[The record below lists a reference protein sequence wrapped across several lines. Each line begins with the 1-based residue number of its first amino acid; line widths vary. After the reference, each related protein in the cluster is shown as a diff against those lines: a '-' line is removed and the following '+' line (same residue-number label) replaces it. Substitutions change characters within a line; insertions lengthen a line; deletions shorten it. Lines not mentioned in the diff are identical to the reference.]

1 MGCPVDKDLMKLISV
16 ELGNLVKE
24 VDNIKQSSADEANKI
39 SAALQTVRDEIDNFD
54 KRISQIER
62 NLEAERKERLEKEEA
77 LSDAITDISSDLAEV
92 DQRVDVNERD
102 ICRLKDKQSNLE
114 NTVSSVTEDIGN
126 LKKGQ
131 SRLKARVEELE
142 KKSFKTA
149 DIQIFQVPSRNNC
162 FCGRDRE
169 LEAIAVQL
177 KNTPNGCIH
186 SAVCGLGGVG
196 KTSLAVEFLWQHQEK
211 YPGGIFWISGEDK
224 FFQRSVNEMAL
235 QIGTFENDFDNS
247 LSRTLDWLRKRE
259 KLCVVFSCR

>member
-1 MGCPVDKDLMKLISV
+1 MKLISV
-16 ELGNLVKE
+16 EVSNLQE
-24 VDNIKQSSADEANKI
+24 DVDNIRQSSTDEANKI
-39 SAALQTVRDEIDNFD
+39 SAALQTIGDEIDNFD
-54 KRISQIER
+54 KRITQIER

-131 SRLKARVEELE
+131 SRLIARVEELE

-149 DIQIFQVPSRNNC
+149 NIQIFQVPSRNNC
-162 FCGRDRE
+162 FRGRDKE

-196 KTSLAVEFLWQHQEK
+196 KTSLAVEFLW
-211 YPGGIFWISGEDK
+211 
-224 FFQRSVNEMAL
+224 
-235 QIGTFENDFDNS
+235 
-247 LSRTLDWLRKRE
+247 
-259 KLCVVFSCR
+259 